1 MPAPK
6 AFIDSNVLIYLLSA
20 NVNKANQAEA
30 VVRAGG
36 RISVQVLNEIA
47 NVALRKLGMPW
58 TEINEVLALIR
69 SICPVEPLAIETH
82 DRGKLVSERYGLSMY
97 DAMVVA
103 AALLAGCETLYSE
116 DMQDDLLI
124 ERQLRICNPFTV

>member
-69 SICPVEPLAIETH
+69 SICPLEPLAIETH

-97 DAMVVA
+97 DTMVVA
-103 AALLAGCETLYSE
+103 AALLAGCETLYFVFRGYAGRSTHRAPVAY
-116 DMQDDLLI
+116 L
-124 ERQLRICNPFTV
+124 